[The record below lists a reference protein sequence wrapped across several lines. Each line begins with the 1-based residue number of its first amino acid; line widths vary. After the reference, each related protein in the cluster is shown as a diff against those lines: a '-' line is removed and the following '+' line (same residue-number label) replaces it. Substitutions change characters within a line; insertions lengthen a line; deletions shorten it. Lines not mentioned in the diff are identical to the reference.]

1 MNAPYLEVT
10 FRHGRPIAAYLYLQR
25 KAGDKSHRTVKAESE
40 MVIDYEQSGQAIGI
54 EITAPGKVTVTELNR
69 VLSAIGAPTINGDD
83 IAPLQAA

>member
-25 KAGDKSHRTVKAESE
+25 KAGDKSHRTVKAELG
-40 MVIDYEQSGQAIGI
+40 MMIDYEPSGRAIGI
-54 EITAPGKVTVTELNR
+54 EITAPGKITQTALNR
-69 VLSAIGAPTINGDD
+69 VLLGIGAPPVTDND